1 MRCLGRMFMFLIIV
15 VGGVAAY
22 CWFTPVDEYW
32 RARALMKVRQENPA
46 IVFYEKGIQKFP
58 NSKYTPQAR
67 YELGMAYFQEKQ
79 YEKAAVQLRSALEAN
94 PANSMAPEAQYTLGV
109 CLVGLGKTD
118 KAIVEFGKVRKN
130 YAAVG
135 EVVAK
140 AELQLARLYL
150 DRRNYGA
157 ATQRAQY
164 VIQEYGHSDLA
175 PEAQLLLGDIA
186 LKQGRRRTAI
196 AAYEKVCEKYPKSR
210 EAVEAQFKIAK
221 IYRDEKNYGEAA
233 KAYRDLLRIS
243 GNIGMQLLEDKRIRG
258 LVEEAKRFGESLID
272 QHNQ

>member
-1 MRCLGRMFMFLIIV
+1 MRCLGRLFMFLIIV

-46 IVFYEKGIQKFP
+46 IVFYEKGIRKFP
-58 NSKYTPQAR
+58 NSHYTPQAR
-67 YELGMAYFQEKQ
+67 YELGMAYFQQKQ
-79 YEKAAVQLRSALEAN
+79 YEKSAVQLRRALEAN

-118 KAIVEFGKVRKN
+118 KAIAEFSKVRKN

-135 EVVAK
+135 DVVAK

-150 DRRNYGA
+150 ERHNYTA
-157 ATQRAQY
+157 ATRHAQS
-164 VIQEYGHSDLA
+164 VIQKYGHSDLA

-186 LKQGRRRTAI
+186 LEQRRSKTAI

-210 EAVEAQFKIAK
+210 EAVEAQLKIAK
-221 IYRDEKNYGEAA
+221 IYRDEKNYRDAA
-233 KAYRDLLRIS
+233 KAYKDLLRIS
-243 GNIGMQLLEDKRIRG
+243 GNIGKQLLEDERIRG
-258 LVEEAKRFGESLID
+258 LIGEAKRFGESLID